1 MILQSDSG
9 IWQVA
14 WSGGSSIK
22 PRMNGSQNTAW
33 IPIKRTY
40 QVCLLALNFLSTR
53 SNLATINRR
62 PLRFVPTYIPKQ
74 LIPKVF
80 WLRGDVARA
89 RANYIARFVEISIF
103 HYMRFPYSKWRLIL
117 FYHMIRWLA
126 LSSSTNQRV
135 IQESK
140 QGALI
145 PPPSLRSWENSRT
158 SSIPATAIR
167 THLGTFEFLVLNPK
181 YLKNWTAHFKIY
193 LRHDTVWSK
202 LISQ

>member
-22 PRMNGSQNTAW
+22 PRMNGSQNIAW

-40 QVCLLALNFLSTR
+40 QVCLLALNFISTR

-62 PLRFVPTYIPKQ
+62 PLRFVPNVIYRNISFRKYFGFVATSRVRAPI
-74 LIPKVF
+74 I
-80 WLRGDVARA
+80 LRGSW
-89 RANYIARFVEISIF
+89 RFRFSIIWD
-103 HYMRFPYSKWRLIL
+103 FPIVSGCWYYFTTWYVGWRCLVVQTI
-117 FYHMIRWLA
+117 
-126 LSSSTNQRV
+126 V

-145 PPPSLRSWENSRT
+145 PPLPTLVRKFPHKLNSGNGHQNTPGDIRIPCIKFRT
-158 SSIPATAIR
+158 FYMSSCLA
-167 THLGTFEFLVLNPK
+167 
-181 YLKNWTAHFKIY
+181 KI
-193 LRHDTVWSK
+193 HWVST
-202 LISQ
+202 